1 MRARLSEIDNALAT
15 NVRAVSDGLL
25 SYEALTAANAPLMR
39 ERADLQARL
48 EDEQPADVDALLDLL
63 ARASKRT
70 VLRNLRKASLDA
82 QLEFLGALFEAVDV
96 QKGVL
101 TVRYAGGLVP
111 PAEVEL

>member
-1 MRARLSEIDNALAT
+1 MSIGLFRWRGELLQGNHEPIIDK
-15 NVRAVSDGLL
+15 DQW
-25 SYEALTAANAPLMR
+25 ER
-39 ERADLQARL
+39 EELQARL
-48 EDEQPADVDALLDLL
+48 DAAASPDLDALLDLL